1 MLIAFFT
8 LNIISF
14 GRVLVG
20 NNVTFYRFELIL
32 HHSNAVKLGF
42 RYQVNKQHHS
52 YSGVDTVTAPPNMI
66 PDNTAHIAV
75 AFLIFTILPLFQYFL
90 STDYYSYLCKRIQ
103 TSEFIEV
110 LAYCIFFHLSSV
122 I

>member
-20 NNVTFYRFELIL
+20 NNVAFYRFELIL

-52 YSGVDTVTAPPNMI
+52 YSYVEALSGILLYQRLGHINSITVE
-66 PDNTAHIAV
+66 
-75 AFLIFTILPLFQYFL
+75 
-90 STDYYSYLCKRIQ
+90 KR
-103 TSEFIEV
+103 
-110 LAYCIFFHLSSV
+110 
-122 I
+122 